1 MSFSTSFLELK
12 RQIVEIKSKLSAGF
26 EKIPSIVL
34 RYLSDDALHALSYM
48 EKRVNSIFGTK
59 ERLTTLKIH
68 SSLKDAGVSDDLTE
82 FNSYIRLRSAELV

>member
-48 EKRVNSIFGTK
+48 EKRVYSIFGTK
-59 ERLTTLKIH
+59 ERLAILKIH
-68 SSLKDAGVSDDLTE
+68 SSLKDAVVSDDLTE